1 MKKNIVFIFALALA
15 SQLAAFEFKADFSRG
30 KWNPSDF
37 VMVKGPRWTK
47 VGSWLQE
54 NDHIVQNVP
63 ATATELDLY
72 RRMHDEAYVAMCY
85 GKKIKMDK
93 KLVCSSTMSFD
104 YRMAPLIVIA
114 PELGVHA
121 PSGAPEFRAHWEIVL
136 YDLGINV
143 WKHMWKN
150 DKPDWVKF
158 AYMNGSYLPQ
168 TRYELKITVSSTV
181 KGEHLEVECDGKVF
195 GCFLPGLGKEFYL
208 GIIGCEGRNRFYD
221 FKISADKGEVLT
233 EQ

>member
-15 SQLAAFEFKADFSRG
+15 SQLAAFEFKADFSKG

-121 PSGAPEFRAHWEIVL
+121 PSGVPEFRAHWEIVL

-150 DKPDWVKF
+150 DNPDWVKF